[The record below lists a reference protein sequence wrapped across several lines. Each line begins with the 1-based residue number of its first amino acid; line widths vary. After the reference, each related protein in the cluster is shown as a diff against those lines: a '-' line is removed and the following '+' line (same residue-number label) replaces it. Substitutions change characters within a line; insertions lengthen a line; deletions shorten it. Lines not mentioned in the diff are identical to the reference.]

1 MQTIILP
8 ITNPM
13 NQTKLDTKAYSSHDH
28 IYSSPPCIRKIHNLI
43 NKLMKDCEINLN
55 NENFN
60 SANTKASDNVLF
72 LKSKKKPKISLL
84 SYLER
89 LINLCEIELN
99 TAIIMGIYLERG
111 VNILK
116 SCGVSL
122 NEISIYRL
130 VLISMIV
137 SVKYSVDEHYDNGF
151 YSKAG
156 GISLEELNQI
166 EVSFLNFLDFDL
178 NVDIYQFNQMEMK
191 YNSIVIDN
199 KIYSKLD

>member
-1 MQTIILP
+1 MQTITLP
-8 ITNPM
+8 ITNHI
-13 NQTKLDTKAYSSHDH
+13 NQTQFDTKALSIHDN
-28 IYSSPPCIRKIHNLI
+28 IYSSPPCIQKIHNLI
-43 NKLMKDCEINLN
+43 NRLMKDCEINLN
-55 NENFN
+55 DENSN
-60 SANTKASDNVLF
+60 NANTKTSDNALF
-72 LKSKKKPKISLL
+72 LKSKKKTKISLL

-89 LINLCEIELN
+89 LISLCEIELN
-99 TAIIMGIYLERG
+99 TAIIMGIYFERG
-111 VNILK
+111 VNIVK

-122 NEISIYRL
+122 HEISIYRL
-130 VLISMIV
+130 ILISMIV
-137 SVKYSVDEHYDNGF
+137 SVKYSVDEHYDNDF

-191 YNSIVIDN
+191 YNSIVIDD